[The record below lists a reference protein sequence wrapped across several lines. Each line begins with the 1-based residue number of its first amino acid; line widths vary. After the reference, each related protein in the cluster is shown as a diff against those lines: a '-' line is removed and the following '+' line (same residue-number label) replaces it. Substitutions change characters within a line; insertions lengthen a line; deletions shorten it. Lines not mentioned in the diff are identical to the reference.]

1 MDVVNRIIDSLKDE
15 QNLSWQSLIYEIV
28 KQEGLDPWDIDVSV
42 LSQRFMEIISQM
54 KSTDFFLS
62 GKVVLTA
69 SILLKYKAEN
79 LSNSD
84 FNIFSSEIEE
94 IDDGEDYSDYL
105 DEGNFDENSLMPGK
119 DEMLNNLK
127 LKTPI
132 RTSRKVSLFDL
143 VNNLERAMK
152 VYKRKV
158 ERHSIKRVSSKNVN
172 KELQD
177 MMEEKYPE
185 MSYLVDQ
192 VYNKLH
198 SFNEDKIKF
207 SRLVGSE
214 DKAETIYTFI
224 PLLQMRNNDILDIHQ
239 EDHFQD
245 FDIIPTNNSNIINL

>member
-1 MDVVNRIIDSLKDE
+1 MDVVNRIIDTLKDE

-54 KSTDFFLS
+54 KSVDFFLS

-69 SILLKYKAEN
+69 SMLLKYKAEN

-84 FNIFSSEIEE
+84 FDIFSSANEELIEDSDFLDYSNQEGYEE
-94 IDDGEDYSDYL
+94 IPLIPEEEEIL
-105 DEGNFDENSLMPGK
+105 K
-119 DEMLNNLK
+119 NLK
-127 LKTPI
+127 LRTPI

-143 VNNLERAMK
+143 VSNLERAMK

-158 ERHSIKRVSSKNVN
+158 ERHNVKRTSTKKID

-177 MMEEKYPE
+177 MVEEKYPE

-192 VYNKLH
+192 VYNKIH
-198 SFNEDKIKF
+198 SFNEERIKF
-207 SRLVGSE
+207 SKLVGTQ
-214 DKAETIYTFI
+214 DKTETIYTFI
-224 PLLQMRNNDILDIHQ
+224 PLLQMRNNDVIDLDQ
-239 EDHFQD
+239 QDHFQD
-245 FDIIPTNNSNIINL
+245 FDVIPTNNNNIINL